1 MEETPIYH
9 STERKFTNSWYSLV
23 DLGVRVPLVEELLG
37 GALEELPGGALEGFL
52 WWSIGDGFLWW
63 SIGDV
68 QLWSLAW

>member
-1 MEETPIYH
+1 
-9 STERKFTNSWYSLV
+9 
-23 DLGVRVPLVEELLG
+23 
-37 GALEELPGGALEGFL
+37 LEGFL

>member
-1 MEETPIYH
+1 MHTA
-9 STERKFTNSWYSLV
+9 
-23 DLGVRVPLVEELLG
+23 VRGYNG
-37 GALEELPGGALEGFL
+37 GALEEFL